1 MLWPGGKPSGVDLPL
16 GLIFMISA
24 YLVPALSIGQII
36 VPKLTKLY
44 LYSMLPFALLMLG
57 ITVGGMMGLL

>member
-1 MLWPGGKPSGVDLPL
+1 
-16 GLIFMISA
+16 MISA